1 LKNCL
6 KLPEKT
12 EKECEKVAN
21 DCVVDAVKELCKD
34 DKDCLKAMT
43 DGIKDGKVPMTG
55 EVYLKNK

>member
-55 EVYLKNK
+55 E